1 MSDNPINDF
10 NRNQGVQ
17 AAARRAR
24 RKTMNDIQK
33 LIEYRNSRGFLFRD
47 LWETFLLGSAIL
59 LVGSI
64 LYRGGVS
71 AVMWHAGM
79 SIW

>member
-1 MSDNPINDF
+1 
-10 NRNQGVQ
+10 
-17 AAARRAR
+17 
-24 RKTMNDIQK
+24 MNDIQK